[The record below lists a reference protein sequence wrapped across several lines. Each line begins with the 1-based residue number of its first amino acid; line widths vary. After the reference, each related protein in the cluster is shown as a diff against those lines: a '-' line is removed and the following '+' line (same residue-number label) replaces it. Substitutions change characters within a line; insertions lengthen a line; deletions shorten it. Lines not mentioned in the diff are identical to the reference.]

1 MQMVLTTNSRM
12 IRGYA
17 IIAKGDEP
25 ILVSSDEFKIHSQS
39 GKGYYLVRHGY
50 KVWTCNCPDHFYR
63 GVECKH
69 INAVKFWMKL
79 KGILENKAKEKQVFK
94 PHEDEETKCP
104 FCSSAEL
111 IRKGTRKNKHGI
123 KQLFKC
129 KSCNKKFSIDDGF
142 KYMANDPRVI
152 TLSLDLYFKGIS
164 QNGIVDHLKQFYQV
178 EVSQPT
184 VHRWIRKYLSLIS
197 DYTRT
202 LTPDVSGMWAIDEM
216 ALKCN
221 GEWNWL
227 WNLMDTDT
235 RFLISSMISEGKTRD
250 VDTARLPMKE
260 AKQVTGITPG
270 ILVSDGLNAYQEA
283 VRKEF
288 QMHRKG
294 DDRNTTHIREI
305 AITNKERNNNKIER
319 LHGSMRQRNKVQRGL
334 KNIEP
339 SKDFVEG
346 FKAYYNF
353 IRPHSALNGK
363 TPAQV
368 AGIELGLEGNKWEG
382 LIKQSVKV
390 KR

>member
-1 MQMVLTTNSRM
+1 MVLTTNSRM

-63 GVECKH
+63 RVECKH

-79 KGILENKAKEKQVFK
+79 KNRIEEEAKARIFTPET
-94 PHEDEETKCP
+94 DTGTKCP
-104 FCSSAEL
+104 NCNSNNIAK
-111 IRKGTRKNKHGI
+111 KGFRKNKNSM
-123 KQLFKC
+123 KQMYQC
-129 KSCNKKFSIDDGF
+129 KECNKRFSVDDGF
-142 KYMANDPRVI
+142 KYTTSDQRVI
-152 TLSLDLYFKGIS
+152 TLSLDLYFKGLS
-164 QNGIVDHLKQFYQV
+164 QNDITQHLKQFYNVTVNQST
-178 EVSQPT
+178 VS
-184 VHRWIRKYLSLIS
+184 RWIRKYLSLIS
-197 DYTRT
+197 EYTKT

-216 ALKCN
+216 MLKCN

-235 RFLISSMISEGKTRD
+235 RFLITSMISEGKTRD
-250 VDTARLPMKE
+250 VDTARLPLKQAKE
-260 AKQVTGITPG
+260 VTGKCPDI
-270 ILVSDGLNAYQEA
+270 IVSDGLNAYKEA
-283 VRKEF
+283 VKTEF
-288 QMHRKG
+288 RPNNGQNLKA
-294 DDRNTTHIREI
+294 TVHIREI
-305 AITNKERNNNKIER
+305 ALTNKERNNNRIER

-339 SKDFVEG
+339 SKDFVDG

-368 AGIELGLEGNKWEG
+368 AGIELGLDGNKWEG
-382 LIKQSVKV
+382 LIKQSVRV

>member
-1 MQMVLTTNSRM
+1 
-12 IRGYA
+12 
-17 IIAKGDEP
+17 
-25 ILVSSDEFKIHSQS
+25 
-39 GKGYYLVRHGY
+39 
-50 KVWTCNCPDHFYR
+50 
-63 GVECKH
+63 
-69 INAVKFWMKL
+69 MKL
-79 KGILENKAKEKQVFK
+79 KGVLENEAKEKQVFK

-123 KQLFKC
+123 KQLFLC
-129 KSCNKKFSIDDGF
+129 KQCNKKFSIDDGF

-178 EVSQPT
+178 DVSQPT
-184 VHRWIRKYLSLIS
+184 VHRWVRKYLTLIS
-197 DYTRT
+197 EYTKT

-216 ALKCN
+216 MLKCN

-227 WNLMDTDT
+227 WNLMDTGT

-250 VDTARLPMKE
+250 VDTARLPLKE
-260 AKQVTGITPG
+260 AKEVTGKCPDVI
-270 ILVSDGLNAYQEA
+270 VSDGLMAYTEA
-283 VRKEF
+283 VKKEF
-288 QMHRKG
+288 RPDNGQNLKATVHV
-294 DDRNTTHIREI
+294 REI
-305 AITNKERNNNKIER
+305 ALTNKDRNNNKIER

-334 KNIEP
+334 KHVEP
-339 SKDFVEG
+339 SRDFVDG

-363 TPAQV
+363 TPAQM
-368 AGIELGLEGNKWEG
+368 AGIELGLEGNKWES